1 MWNLIDCS
9 GHPRDLGFDQG
20 LALRS
25 VIRERVAAAGLPLR
39 RSRWPRLSAFASGRV
54 RGRGPAREMI
64 RHFTHLAERADGLAR
79 GADVP
84 LDSLLRLLERP
95 ETDKVP
101 TLGASIGNFQGTHGA
116 GILQTLP
123 GLHSLL
129 RRSRPE
135 VGFAS
140 VEVSAAWH
148 VSALAGINEAGLAI
162 SWVPASPEPGSP
174 APVQDVRSSPLPPA
188 GLLVQDCLQRFEDVE
203 AAIGWSMNRPAAGE
217 ATILMAD
224 ASGSRAAVRFARAG
238 RNVEREEAD
247 VLVAG
252 APEAELG
259 ALKAWALAENDTGPE
274 SAALEDA
281 VAGPQ
286 IRLVCSTRQLELLEA
301 GGRERIISVV
311 AE

>member
-1 MWNLIDCS
+1 
-9 GHPRDLGFDQG
+9 
-20 LALRS
+20 
-25 VIRERVAAAGLPLR
+25 
-39 RSRWPRLSAFASGRV
+39 
-54 RGRGPAREMI
+54 
-64 RHFTHLAERADGLAR
+64 
-79 GADVP
+79 
-84 LDSLLRLLERP
+84 
-95 ETDKVP
+95 
-101 TLGASIGNFQGTHGA
+101 
-116 GILQTLP
+116 
-123 GLHSLL
+123 
-129 RRSRPE
+129 
-135 VGFAS
+135 
-140 VEVSAAWH
+140 
-148 VSALAGINEAGLAI
+148 
-162 SWVPASPEPGSP
+162 
-174 APVQDVRSSPLPPA
+174 
-188 GLLVQDCLQRFEDVE
+188 
-203 AAIGWSMNRPAAGE
+203 
-217 ATILMAD
+217 MAD

>member
-116 GILQTLP
+116 GLLQTLP
-123 GLHSLL
+123 GLHSLV

-203 AAIGWSMNRPAAGE
+203 AAIGWSMNSPAAGE
-217 ATILMAD
+217 ASILMAA
-224 ASGSRAAVRFARAG
+224 ASASRSPG
-238 RNVEREEAD
+238 RPA
-247 VLVAG
+247 
-252 APEAELG
+252 
-259 ALKAWALAENDTGPE
+259 T
-274 SAALEDA
+274 
-281 VAGPQ
+281 
-286 IRLVCSTRQLELLEA
+286 TRTA
-301 GGRERIISVV
+301 
-311 AE
+311 